1 MTLVP
6 PAPRPPRRPGRLRFV
21 LSYRRDLLRFFHED
35 CYRQP
40 AIRDQVFGRRLL
52 LVNDAAGVARVLG
65 EHAGNYVKPVVTVR
79 TIRPFTGDGLLL
91 AEGAEWQ
98 RQRRGLAHV
107 FTPAAMRALLPAFNA
122 AAERLVA
129 QLDTAPVLR
138 SAMFE
143 EVAFDA
149 VLRALFSD
157 LDDAARARLRAVA
170 ASYLSNG
177 RGPGRPTLIDLL
189 AHEPDDYPWSQGAR
203 RDFQQQWFAE
213 VDAVITRRLITGRRA
228 DDLLGALL
236 AARDAETGARL
247 PAWEVRSQAATFLA
261 AGFETTARLM
271 FWTTYLLA
279 LDPQEQERVRAEAAT
294 GPDRAASSDDLSRWP
309 RLRSVL
315 QESLRLYPTFP
326 VFVRRALAD
335 DEVAGEAVRAGDQV
349 FVSPWTIGRHRDF
362 WEAPDQFRPDRFD
375 GRPNAWAS
383 DEHFIPFSRGP
394 RVCIGA
400 MFALT
405 EASVVLRALLRRFR
419 IAPPPGRRVMPVALL
434 SIQPSRAVAFPLTR
448 VG

>member
-1 MTLVP
+1 MTPVP
-6 PAPRPPRRPGRLRFV
+6 PAPRPPRRPSRLRFV
-21 LSYRRDLLRFFHED
+21 LNYRRDLLRFFHEE
-35 CYRQP
+35 CYRAP
-40 AIRDQVFGRRLL
+40 VIRDHVFGRRLL

-65 EHAGNYVKPVVTVR
+65 EHAENYVKPVVTVR

-91 AEGAEWQ
+91 AEGAQWR
-98 RQRRGLAHV
+98 RQRRGLAHA

-129 QLDTAPVLR
+129 QLDVEPVLR

-157 LDDAARARLRAVA
+157 LDDAARARFRAVA
-170 ASYLSNG
+170 GRYLSNG

-189 AHEPDDYPWSQGAR
+189 AHEPDDYAWSQGAR
-203 RDFQQQWFAE
+203 RAFQQRWFAE
-213 VDAVITRRLITGRRA
+213 VDAIIARRMGTGREA
-228 DDLLGALL
+228 DDLLGSLL
-236 AARDAETGARL
+236 AARDAETGAPL
-247 PAWEVRSQAATFLA
+247 SAWEVRSQAATFLA

-279 LDPQEQERVRAEAAT
+279 LDPGEQERVRMEAAT
-294 GPDRAASSDDLSRWP
+294 GPDRAASPDDLARWP
-309 RLRSVL
+309 RLRAVL

-335 DEVAGEAVRAGDQV
+335 DAVAGEKVRAGDQV
-349 FVSPWTIGRHRDF
+349 FVSPWTIGRHRYF
-362 WEAPDQFRPDRFD
+362 WEAPDEFRPDRFD

-400 MFALT
+400 VFALT
-405 EASVVLRALLRRFR
+405 EASVVLRALLQRFR
-419 IAPPPGRRVMPVALL
+419 IAAPAGRPVMPVALL

-448 VG
+448 V